1 MNRITIIGNLTRDP
15 ETRTTATGKTV
26 CQFTV
31 AVNRRNKKDV
41 DFFRCYA
48 WEQLGDICSKYLYK
62 GGKAAVVGSVS
73 LSTYQSQDG
82 QTRSSM
88 DINASEVEFLS
99 AKQGTQTDEQ
109 TGMQVVTEEGLPF

>member
-1 MNRITIIGNLTRDP
+1 MNRVTIIGNLTRDP

-48 WEQLGDICSKYLYK
+48 WEQLGEICAKYLHK

-99 AKQGTQTDEQ
+99 AKQETQTDEQ
-109 TGMQVVTEEGLPF
+109 TGMSVVSGEGLPF